1 MASVAY
7 GGAGTF
13 YYVNDSGHLFA
24 LGLSSQPPAPR
35 PSTDSETP
43 GEPQNPETPQKPESP
58 TGPGKSNPKNPT
70 SQNAGTTSLGTSA
83 NGKTPMAGAGSG
95 APLNAGAAA
104 RTPFDTT
111 VLQGSSNTRAAAA
124 GTDADAG
131 GVAPDRI
138 AEAVA
143 DNPTPLAKASGANID
158 RVSSVASNSSLA
170 EGAATE
176 NGNQTAAVALALLSV
191 AGLLGAAHLVRG
203 PRRRIDK
210 ETGSHDA

>member
-1 MASVAY
+1 M
-7 GGAGTF
+7 
-13 YYVNDSGHLFA
+13 
-24 LGLSSQPPAPR
+24 
-35 PSTDSETP
+35 
-43 GEPQNPETPQKPESP
+43 
-58 TGPGKSNPKNPT
+58 
-70 SQNAGTTSLGTSA
+70 
-83 NGKTPMAGAGSG
+83 
-95 APLNAGAAA
+95 
-104 RTPFDTT
+104 
-111 VLQGSSNTRAAAA
+111 LQGSSNTRAAAA

>member
-95 APLNAGAAA
+95 APLNAG
-104 RTPFDTT
+104 RCGP
-111 VLQGSSNTRAAAA
+111 
-124 GTDADAG
+124 
-131 GVAPDRI
+131 
-138 AEAVA
+138 
-143 DNPTPLAKASGANID
+143 NPLRHHCA
-158 RVSSVASNSSLA
+158 
-170 EGAATE
+170 
-176 NGNQTAAVALALLSV
+176 
-191 AGLLGAAHLVRG
+191 AGLLQHQGG
-203 PRRRIDK
+203 
-210 ETGSHDA
+210 GSWAPTQTPVGLPPTESQKR